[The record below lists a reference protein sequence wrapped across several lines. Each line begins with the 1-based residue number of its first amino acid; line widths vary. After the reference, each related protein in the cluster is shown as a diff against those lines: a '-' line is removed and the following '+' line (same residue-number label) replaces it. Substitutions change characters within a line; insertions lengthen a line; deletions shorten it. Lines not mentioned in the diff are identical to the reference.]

1 MYERNYKLVRAK
13 FREFFLPTLL
23 MSMAMN
29 LSTFMDTL
37 IVGNTLG
44 PINISAMALV
54 APIITFINLVYW
66 MIGLGGSLL
75 SAVSK
80 AERDQ
85 EKSDMYFTLSVVIL
99 ILVGIC
105 FSALGLVFMDN
116 LVAALTSN
124 PQLAMLVERFL
135 GVYFMGSPLLF
146 FLMGIAYFI
155 RADGMPRLSFYA
167 LLISNIV
174 NLILDLFYILVLG
187 MDIQGAA
194 LATITGYTVGTIFI
208 MQYFFRKERT
218 MHFLSLARC
227 KLSLA
232 WDIVKLGFPPA
243 SMQLFLT
250 VKLFFINTLIL
261 LYAGK
266 PGLTVFSVFYYSL
279 YIIYMFLIGTSQSMS
294 PIVSIYFQER
304 DYHSVWYTLNTSLKI
319 VLLTGVVFTALLLAF
334 PSTLLHIFGVSD
346 PVDLAVGVNALRI
359 LSLSITGTAVT
370 FLMMFYTQAIK
381 QGKLSFLISITEGL
395 ILPVSLAY
403 LLSGVMGIDGVWVS
417 FLLAEIGTIILIYLA
432 TRIIAQKSRGELS
445 GFFLQ
450 GNYQDVPVLDV
461 TIKNSLEDAMGL
473 SERLIDF
480 AQEKGVEPRVAVL
493 IGMAVEEMAVNI
505 INYNQEKID
514 YMDILTKI
522 GTDKITIAF
531 KDSGTEF
538 DPATY
543 TPEDEGT
550 FESIEVLQKI
560 AQDISYARL
569 IGLNSTVITIN
580 RLNDGK
586 G

>member
-1 MYERNYKLVRAK
+1 MYERSYNLVRAK

-44 PINISAMALV
+44 PINISAMALI

-80 AERDQ
+80 AERNQ
-85 EKSDMYFTLSVVIL
+85 EKSDMYFTISIVLL
-99 ILVGIC
+99 ILVGLC
-105 FSALGLVFMDN
+105 FSSLGLVFMDQ

-124 PQLAMLVERFL
+124 PQLAVLVERFL

-174 NLILDLFYILVLG
+174 NLILDLFYIMVLG

-218 MHFLSLARC
+218 MHFISLAKC
-227 KLSLA
+227 KLYLVG
-232 WDIVKLGFPPA
+232 DIVKLGFPPA

-250 VKLFFINTLIL
+250 IKLFFINTLIL

-266 PGLTVFSVFYYSL
+266 PGLTAFSVFYNSL

-294 PIVSIYFQER
+294 PIVSIYFQEK
-304 DYHSVWYTLNTSLKI
+304 DYYGVKFTLNTSLKI

-334 PSTLLHIFGVSD
+334 PSNLLNLFGVTD
-346 PVDLAVGVNALRI
+346 PVDISVGVNALRI
-359 LSLSITGTAVT
+359 LSLSIIGTAVT

-395 ILPVSLAY
+395 LLPVTLAY
-403 LLSGVMGIDGVWVS
+403 LLSGVMGIDGIWVS
-417 FLLAEIGTIILIYLA
+417 FLLAEVGTIILIYLS
-432 TRIIAQKSRGELS
+432 TRLIAQQSHGDLS
-445 GFFLQ
+445 GFFLM

-461 TIKNSLEDAMGL
+461 TIKNSLSDAVGI
-473 SERLIDF
+473 SQKLINF
-480 AQEKGVEPRVAVL
+480 AQENGVDPKTSVL

-505 INYNQEKID
+505 INYNPHKIE

-522 GTDKITIAF
+522 GENEITVAF

-538 DPATY
+538 DPSTY
-543 TPEDEGT
+543 TPEDEGS

-560 AQDISYARL
+560 ANEISYARL
-569 IGLNSTVITIN
+569 IGLNSTVITIK
-580 RLNDGK
+580 R
-586 G
+586 

>member
-1 MYERNYKLVRAK
+1 MYERSYNLVRAK

-44 PINISAMALV
+44 PINISAMALI

-80 AERDQ
+80 AERNQ
-85 EKSDMYFTLSVVIL
+85 EKSDMYFTISIVLL
-99 ILVGIC
+99 ILVGLC
-105 FSALGLVFMDN
+105 FSSLGLVFMDQ

-124 PQLAMLVERFL
+124 PQLAVLVERFL

-174 NLILDLFYILVLG
+174 NLILDLFYIMVLG

-218 MHFLSLARC
+218 MHFISLAKC
-227 KLSLA
+227 KLYLVG
-232 WDIVKLGFPPA
+232 DIVKLGFPPA

-250 VKLFFINTLIL
+250 IKLFFINTLIL

-266 PGLTVFSVFYYSL
+266 PGLTAFSVFYNSL

-294 PIVSIYFQER
+294 PIVSIYFQEK
-304 DYHSVWYTLNTSLKI
+304 DYYGVKFTLNTSLKI

-334 PSTLLHIFGVSD
+334 PSNLLNLFGVTD
-346 PVDLAVGVNALRI
+346 PVDISVGVNALRI
-359 LSLSITGTAVT
+359 LSLSIIGTAVT

-395 ILPVSLAY
+395 LLPVTLAY
-403 LLSGVMGIDGVWVS
+403 LLSGVMGIDGIWVS
-417 FLLAEIGTIILIYLA
+417 FLLAEVGTIILIYLS
-432 TRIIAQKSRGELS
+432 TRLIAQRSHGDLS
-445 GFFLQ
+445 GFFLM

-461 TIKNSLEDAMGL
+461 TIKNSLSDAVGI
-473 SERLIDF
+473 SQKLINF
-480 AQEKGVEPRVAVL
+480 AQENGVDPKTSVL

-505 INYNQEKID
+505 INYNPHKIE

-522 GTDKITIAF
+522 GENEITVAF

-538 DPATY
+538 DPSTY
-543 TPEDEGT
+543 TPEDEGS

-560 AQDISYARL
+560 ANEISYARL
-569 IGLNSTVITIN
+569 IGLNSTVITIK
-580 RLNDGK
+580 R
-586 G
+586 

>member
-1 MYERNYKLVRAK
+1 MYERSYNLVRAK

-44 PINISAMALV
+44 PINISAMALI

-80 AERDQ
+80 AERNQ
-85 EKSDMYFTLSVVIL
+85 EKSDMYFTISIVLL
-99 ILVGIC
+99 ILVGLC
-105 FSALGLVFMDN
+105 FSSLGLVFMDK

-124 PQLAMLVERFL
+124 PQLAVLVERFL

-174 NLILDLFYILVLG
+174 NLALDLFYILVLG

-218 MHFLSLARC
+218 MHFISLAKC
-227 KLSLA
+227 KLYLVG
-232 WDIVKLGFPPA
+232 DIVKLGFPPA

-250 VKLFFINTLIL
+250 IKLFFINTLIL

-266 PGLTVFSVFYYSL
+266 PGLTAFSVFYNSL

-294 PIVSIYFQER
+294 PIVSIYFQEK
-304 DYHSVWYTLNTSLKI
+304 DYYGVKFTLNTSLKI
-319 VLLTGVVFTALLLAF
+319 VLLTGVVFTALLMAF
-334 PSTLLHIFGVSD
+334 PSTLLNLFGVTD
-346 PVDLAVGVNALRI
+346 PVDISVGVNALRI
-359 LSLSITGTAVT
+359 LSLSIIGTALT

-395 ILPVSLAY
+395 ILPVTLAY
-403 LLSGVMGIDGVWVS
+403 LLSGVMGIDGIWVS
-417 FLLAEIGTIILIYLA
+417 FLLAEVGTIILIYLS
-432 TRIIAQKSRGELS
+432 TRLIAQRSHGDLS
-445 GFFLQ
+445 GFFLM

-461 TIKNSLEDAMGL
+461 TIKNSLIDAVGI
-473 SERLIDF
+473 SQKLINF
-480 AQEKGVEPRVAVL
+480 AQENGVDPKTSVL

-505 INYNQEKID
+505 INYNPHKIE

-522 GTDKITIAF
+522 GEKEITVAF

-538 DPATY
+538 DPSTY
-543 TPEDEGT
+543 TPADEGS

-560 AQDISYARL
+560 ADEISYARL
-569 IGLNSTVITIN
+569 IGLNSTVISIK
-580 RLNDGK
+580 R
-586 G
+586 

>member
-1 MYERNYKLVRAK
+1 MYERNYNLVRAK

-44 PINISAMALV
+44 PINISAMALI

-80 AERDQ
+80 AERNQ
-85 EKSDMYFTLSVVIL
+85 EKSDMYFTISIVLL
-99 ILVGIC
+99 ILVGLC
-105 FSALGLVFMDN
+105 FSSLGLVFMDQ

-124 PQLAMLVERFL
+124 PQLAVLVERFL

-174 NLILDLFYILVLG
+174 NLALDLFYILVLG

-208 MQYFFRKERT
+208 MQYFFHKERT
-218 MHFLSLARC
+218 MHFISLAKC
-227 KLSLA
+227 KLYLVG
-232 WDIVKLGFPPA
+232 DIVKLGFPPA

-250 VKLFFINTLIL
+250 IKLFFINTLIL

-266 PGLTVFSVFYYSL
+266 PGLTAFSVFYNSL

-294 PIVSIYFQER
+294 PIVSIYFQEK
-304 DYHSVWYTLNTSLKI
+304 DYYGVWYTLNTSLKI
-319 VLLTGVVFTALLLAF
+319 VLVTGVVFTALLLAF
-334 PSTLLHIFGVSD
+334 PSTLLHLFGVSD
-346 PVDLAVGVNALRI
+346 PVDLVVGVNALRI
-359 LSLSITGTAVT
+359 LSLSIMGTAVT

-417 FLLAEIGTIILIYLA
+417 FLLAEVGTIILIYLS
-432 TRIIAQKSRGELS
+432 TRLIAQRSRGELS
-445 GFFLQ
+445 GFFLM
-450 GNYQDVPVLDV
+450 GSYHDAPLLDV
-461 TIKNSLEDAMGL
+461 TIKNSLEDAVGI
-473 SERLIDF
+473 SQKLIDF
-480 AQEKGVEPRVAVL
+480 AQENGVDPRTAVL

-505 INYNQEKID
+505 INYNPDKIE

-522 GTDKITIAF
+522 GDEHITIAF

-538 DPATY
+538 DPSIY
-543 TPEDEGT
+543 KPEDEGS

-560 AQDISYARL
+560 AQEISYARL
-569 IGLNSTVITIN
+569 IGLNSTVISIK
-580 RLNDGK
+580 R
-586 G
+586 

>member
-1 MYERNYKLVRAK
+1 MYERSYNLVRAK

-44 PINISAMALV
+44 PINISAMALI

-80 AERDQ
+80 AERNQ
-85 EKSDMYFTLSVVIL
+85 EKSDMYFTISIVLL
-99 ILVGIC
+99 ILVGLC
-105 FSALGLVFMDN
+105 FSSLGLVFMDQ
-116 LVAALTSN
+116 LVASLTSN
-124 PQLAMLVERFL
+124 PQLAVLVERFL

-174 NLILDLFYILVLG
+174 NLALDLFYILVLG

-218 MHFLSLARC
+218 MHFISLAKC
-227 KLSLA
+227 KLYLVG
-232 WDIVKLGFPPA
+232 DIVKLGFPPA

-250 VKLFFINTLIL
+250 IKLFFINTLIL

-266 PGLTVFSVFYYSL
+266 PGLTAFSVFYNSL

-294 PIVSIYFQER
+294 PIVSIYFQEK
-304 DYHSVWYTLNTSLKI
+304 DYYGVKFTLNTSLKI

-334 PSTLLHIFGVSD
+334 PSTLLNLFGVTD
-346 PVDLAVGVNALRI
+346 PVDISVGVNALRI
-359 LSLSITGTAVT
+359 LSLSIIGTAVT

-395 ILPVSLAY
+395 LLPVTLAY
-403 LLSGVMGIDGVWVS
+403 LLSGVMGIDGIWVS
-417 FLLAEIGTIILIYLA
+417 FLLAEVGTIILIYLS
-432 TRIIAQKSRGELS
+432 TRLIAQRSHGDLS
-445 GFFLQ
+445 GFFLM

-461 TIKNSLEDAMGL
+461 TIKNSLIDAVGI
-473 SERLIDF
+473 SQKLINF
-480 AQEKGVEPRVAVL
+480 AQENGVDPKTSVL

-505 INYNQEKID
+505 INYNPHKIE

-522 GTDKITIAF
+522 GEKEITVAF

-538 DPATY
+538 DPSTY
-543 TPEDEGT
+543 TPEDEGS

-560 AQDISYARL
+560 ADEISYARL
-569 IGLNSTVITIN
+569 IGLNSTVISIK
-580 RLNDGK
+580 R
-586 G
+586 